1 MPNINL
7 SRKDIAALIQGPP
20 LVAVLIGATTGI
32 GSYVARAL
40 ANTFAKDGNK
50 LRVYVVGRNASRA
63 ETLLTYGRQTSP
75 GSDWRFVA
83 VPDLTLMS
91 HVDRFSQEVIKQ
103 EQASPFT
110 GGPPRIDLLY
120 MSQALSPMQ
129 ESPATKEGLDSQMSL
144 LFYSRMRFI
153 QNLTPLLNAS
163 PKIAHVISIFA
174 GGFED
179 AVKPDEIPIGIPSK
193 KDYGV
198 SSVRKHVAFMKTFA
212 FEHLA
217 EQHAGK
223 ISFIHIYPG
232 LVDGPVFYSDVNP
245 TWFKILWRLLKPL
258 ASFYM
263 TSPEVCGEVMLSLA
277 TSRYPAK
284 GEMKSRD
291 VAGGVAYSTQRELAG
306 GAYGVGMRG
315 DEGKDV
321 SYAKVR
327 KNDTAQKVWE
337 HLMEVFEGIEKKN
350 ATL

>member
-129 ESPATKEGLDSQMSL
+129 ESP
-144 LFYSRMRFI
+144 
-153 QNLTPLLNAS
+153 
-163 PKIAHVISIFA
+163 
-174 GGFED
+174 D

-263 TSPEVCGEVMLSLA
+263 TSPE
-277 TSRYPAK
+277 
-284 GEMKSRD
+284 
-291 VAGGVAYSTQRELAG
+291 RELAG

-315 DEGKDV
+315 DEGKD
-321 SYAKVR
+321 
-327 KNDTAQKVWE
+327 KVWE
-337 HLMEVFEGIEKKN
+337 HLMEVFEGIEKLSSD
-350 ATL
+350 TR

>member
-129 ESPATKEGLDSQMSL
+129 ESPGTTTSYKTALEVVLIPLQQQRKVSTVRCRSSSTPACASFRTSL
-144 LFYSRMRFI
+144 LY
-153 QNLTPLLNAS
+153 
-163 PKIAHVISIFA
+163 
-174 GGFED
+174 
-179 AVKPDEIPIGIPSK
+179 
-193 KDYGV
+193 
-198 SSVRKHVAFMKTFA
+198 
-212 FEHLA
+212 
-217 EQHAGK
+217 
-223 ISFIHIYPG
+223 
-232 LVDGPVFYSDVNP
+232 
-245 TWFKILWRLLKPL
+245 
-258 ASFYM
+258 
-263 TSPEVCGEVMLSLA
+263 
-277 TSRYPAK
+277 
-284 GEMKSRD
+284 
-291 VAGGVAYSTQRELAG
+291 
-306 GAYGVGMRG
+306 
-315 DEGKDV
+315 
-321 SYAKVR
+321 
-327 KNDTAQKVWE
+327 
-337 HLMEVFEGIEKKN
+337 
-350 ATL
+350 